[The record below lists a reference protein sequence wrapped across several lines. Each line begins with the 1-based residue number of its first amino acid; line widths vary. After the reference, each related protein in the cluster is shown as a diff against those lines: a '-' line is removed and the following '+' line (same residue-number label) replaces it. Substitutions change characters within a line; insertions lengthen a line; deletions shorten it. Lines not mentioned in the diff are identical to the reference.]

1 MGTVGDDRSSEK
13 SLIELDGMPQSNET
27 VWFSQIV
34 FFRRPWFGIQC
45 FDWDTPAAKPTMSSP
60 IRPVQVESP

>member
-27 VWFSQIV
+27 VWFSQIL
-34 FFRRPWFGIQC
+34 FSDDLGLGFL
-45 FDWDTPAAKPTMSSP
+45 
-60 IRPVQVESP
+60 